1 MTLSKK
7 GKKLPP
13 RRNTSAFAHLDRD
26 NKTDPLGMY
35 TGVPT
40 VDGYTQDGTYL
51 GQVRDA
57 QEKPI
62 QDVDDL

>member
-1 MTLSKK
+1 MTISKK

-13 RRNTSAFAHLDRD
+13 RRDASTFAYVDLD

-40 VDGYTQDGTYL
+40 VDGYSHDGTYL